1 MEQFRSLAARV
12 TAAPVHRE
20 MDQPVDLADSR
31 SAHPAAADAGTGH
44 SGATRANAGG
54 MDHGQGSGADEALT
68 EKESRI
74 LDLIAQ
80 GRSNKQ
86 IAAAVF
92 LAEGTVKNYVSR
104 IMDKLH
110 AGSRIELAVRAAAR
124 RG

>member
-1 MEQFRSLAARV
+1 L
-12 TAAPVHRE
+12 
-20 MDQPVDLADSR
+20 
-31 SAHPAAADAGTGH
+31 GTGL
-44 SGATRANAGG
+44 TGG
-54 MDHGQGSGADEALT
+54 VDEALT
-68 EKESRI
+68 DKESRI